1 MALADSPKRVLVTR
15 PEPGASETTRRL
27 ESLGFDPITMPL
39 QEIRRVPVAP
49 EAARHVVVAVAV
61 PSASAVR
68 HAPGALLRQWSGLPC
83 FAVGEATAEAA
94 RTAGFTHVIAA
105 AGDAESLGELIIS
118 DAPAGKVAYLCGKV
132 RRPLFENM
140 LRRAGVPVITLE
152 TYDTLTLELDI
163 GAISRRI
170 GKSAVDCAL
179 VYSASA
185 AAILAKIVQATDLRG
200 RFEGTTFI
208 CISDRVSKELAG
220 TGHKILVAEEPDET
234 ALLEMLHRTARPAS

>member
-68 HAPGALLRQWSGLPC
+68 HAPGDLLRQWSGLPC

-94 RTAGFTHVIAA
+94 RTAGFTQVIAA
-105 AGDAESLGELIIS
+105 AGDAESLGDLVIS

-220 TGHKILVAEEPDET
+220 TGRKILVAEEPNEA